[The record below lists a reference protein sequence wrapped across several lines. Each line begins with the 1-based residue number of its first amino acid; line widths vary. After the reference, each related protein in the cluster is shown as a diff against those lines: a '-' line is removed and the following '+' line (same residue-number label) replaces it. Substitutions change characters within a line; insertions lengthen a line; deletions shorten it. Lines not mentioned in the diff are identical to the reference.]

1 MTRQC
6 GRQFS
11 RLDVP
16 QANRLI
22 AAARG
27 ECRAVRGKRY
37 GIDDIRMSAERRCH
51 LSRLDV
57 PQANRLFTAA
67 RGESRTVRAKG
78 FVIDC
83 IRMSHEGQCQLSRVG
98 LTP

>member
-27 ECRAVRGKRY
+27 ECRAVRAKRY
-37 GIDDIRMSAERRCH
+37 GIDGIRMSAERRCY
-51 LSRLDV
+51 LPRLDV
-57 PQANRLFTAA
+57 PQANRLITATA
-67 RGESRTVRAKG
+67 GQGPPVRAKHYVVDG
-78 FVIDC
+78 TRASPARRCNF
-83 IRMSHEGQCQLSRVG
+83 SR
-98 LTP
+98 LAT